1 MTLGSPAL
9 DCQDPPELKVPT
21 PLFFHNVKPV
31 FEVVSCFFA
40 STTTT
45 TITAYLPLVSVLFV
59 RAQDSQVSPVSQEL
73 LVDQADQ
80 EWMDVPA
87 SQGYL
92 DLRWVQMDDK

>member
-1 MTLGSPAL
+1 MTLDSQAL

-21 PLFFHNVKPV
+21 SLFFYNLKPV
-31 FEVVSCFFA
+31 FEVVGCFFA
-40 STTTT
+40 SIT
-45 TITAYLPLVSVLFV
+45 TITSYLPLVSVLFV